1 MFMRVVKN
9 KYLKD
14 KIMADVKNYQEVVD
28 IASKHLG
35 KVGGDGYKD
44 TYAPELLVKVP
55 RYLNREGYGLTDKD
69 FVGVDT
75 WNCYEVSAITT
86 KGLPVAGM
94 LKIVCPSDSQYHVE
108 SKSIK
113 LYLNS
118 FNMTRLGDNTVEC
131 ILEIEERVKAD
142 LDKLLETNTTV
153 SFYTGDDDGKALSFE
168 GYQDLAD
175 IADLDQI
182 DFTAFSSDASQLETE
197 SIVEEAKEV
206 KLRSNLL
213 RSNCRVTNQPDWGD
227 VFIRMKG
234 KNIPCPESVAKYIV
248 SHRTVS
254 HFHEEICEMVFK
266 HLMDA
271 YKPEDLM
278 VSCLYTRRGGLDINP
293 IRATHSR
300 FIPDFFTDTDY
311 RIQKTLRQ

>member
-1 MFMRVVKN
+1 
-9 KYLKD
+9 
-14 KIMADVKNYQEVVD
+14 MADVKNYQEVVD

-55 RYLNREGYGLTDKD
+55 RYLNREGYGLTSDS

-86 KGLPVAGM
+86 KGQPVAGM
-94 LKIVCPSDSQYHVE
+94 LKIVCPSDSEYHVE

-118 FNMTRLGDNTVEC
+118 FNMTRIADNAIDC
-131 ILEIEERVKAD
+131 ISGIEARVKRD
-142 LDKLLETNTTV
+142 LDELLETNTTV
-153 SFYTGDDDGKALSFE
+153 SFYASEEEGEALSFID
-168 GYQDLAD
+168 YQDLAD

-182 DFTAFSSDASQLETE
+182 DFTAFQSDANQLETE
-197 SIVEEAKEV
+197 TVVEEAKEV

-227 VFIRMKG
+227 VFIKMKG
-234 KNIPCPESVAKYIV
+234 KNIPSPESVAKYIV

-254 HFHEEICEMVFK
+254 HFHEEICEMIFA
-266 HLMDA
+266 HLTERF
-271 YKPEDLM
+271 KPEQLM

-293 IRATHSR
+293 IRATHNYL
-300 FIPDFFTDTDY
+300 IPEFFTNPEYTI
-311 RIQKTLRQ
+311 RKTLRQ

>member
-1 MFMRVVKN
+1 
-9 KYLKD
+9 
-14 KIMADVKNYQEVVD
+14 MADVKNYQEVVD

-75 WNCYEVSAITT
+75 WNCYEVSAITK

-118 FNMTRLGDNTVEC
+118 FNMTRLGDTSVEC

-175 IADLDQI
+175 VADLDQI

-266 HLMDA
+266 HLIDA

-300 FIPDFFTDTDY
+300 FIPDFFIDTDY

>member
-1 MFMRVVKN
+1 M
-9 KYLKD
+9 
-14 KIMADVKNYQEVVD
+14 
-28 IASKHLG
+28 
-35 KVGGDGYKD
+35 
-44 TYAPELLVKVP
+44 
-55 RYLNREGYGLTDKD
+55 NREGYGLKDKD

-75 WNCYEVSAITT
+75 WNCYEVSAITK

-94 LKIVCPSDSQYHVE
+94 LKIVCPSDSEYHVE

-153 SFYTGDDDGKALSFE
+153 SFYTDEEDGKALSFE

-182 DFTAFSSDASQLETE
+182 DFTAFSSDASQLEVDTVLDE
-197 SIVEEAKEV
+197 TIEPKEV
-206 KLRSNLL
+206 KLKSNLL

-227 VFIRMKG
+227 VFIRMRG
-234 KNIPCPESVAKYIV
+234 RNIPSPESIAKYIV

-271 YKPEDLM
+271 YQPEDLM

>member
-1 MFMRVVKN
+1 
-9 KYLKD
+9 
-14 KIMADVKNYQEVVD
+14 MADVKNYQEVVD

-44 TYAPELLVKVP
+44 TYSPELLVKVP